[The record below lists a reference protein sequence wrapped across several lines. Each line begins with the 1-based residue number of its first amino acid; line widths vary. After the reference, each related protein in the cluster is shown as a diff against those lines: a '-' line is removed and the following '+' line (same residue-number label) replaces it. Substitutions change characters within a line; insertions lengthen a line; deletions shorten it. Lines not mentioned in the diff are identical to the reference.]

1 MVKILGLPFDDYV
14 DKQVKTRQAKLAKT
28 QRSPEDLSVFNSNTA
43 WIRLSSGV
51 KVEPDRAKIL
61 SSKLGI
67 SQNLIEGTAL
77 ARNLVLWGGVSS
89 FTSDGT
95 AATLD
100 PIKGGIGYGLNN
112 TYGFLSGP
120 EQGLKPPPGITN
132 ISCNYKN
139 NGSLKQATVSMK
151 CYTRSQ
157 FEALEAVYLRLG
169 YTVVLEWGN
178 TLWFDNNGEFKQTQA
193 YSIPNILFRDQNDVN
208 PQTIFDRLAFNKKAT
223 ACNYDGMLGKVT
235 NYSWAISDDLSFD
248 IKLELISTGDIIDS
262 LKVNIGGTNT
272 KDLTGQ
278 IQVSQSF
285 DNIVAI
291 QVNKEASKLNGF
303 FYELYDE
310 IFKPLLQNYGSP
322 ENQKAVEQID
332 KAVEALADLQP
343 IRNKYVKVVEEFR
356 KYYDLFYEGLQIYNN
371 GTQTVQTTYPNGA
384 GAQIQI
390 VRVIRPQDAQAWAD
404 VAKRF
409 NVDQAGLF
417 SLYNTDN
424 QESEIQGVENF
435 KKSLDAIESYFN
447 SIQSS
452 TDEAVLARIRELKDS
467 KIPKEGVQQ
476 ALSTGFL
483 LTNTGTVEIPG
494 SLYRDGSGAVQNN
507 KVFSLIL
514 ESLFPGINVK

>member
-28 QRSPEDLSVFNSNTA
+28 QKSPEDLSVFNSNTA

-51 KVEPDRAKIL
+51 KVEPDRAKTL

-67 SQNLIEGTAL
+67 SQNSIEGTAL

-89 FTSDGT
+89 FSTGSNSVS
-95 AATLD
+95 LD

-169 YTVVLEWGN
+169 YTMVLEWGN

-193 YSIPNILFRDQNDVN
+193 YSIPNILFRDQNDVD
-208 PQTIFDRLAFNKKAT
+208 PQTIFDRLAFNKRAT

-235 NYSWAISDDLSFD
+235 NYSWVIGDDLSFD

-272 KDLTGQ
+272 KDLTSQ

-322 ENQKAVEQID
+322 ENQKGVEEID
-332 KAVEALADLQP
+332 KAVDALDDLEP
-343 IRNKYVKVVEEFR
+343 IRQKYSAALQEFR
-356 KYYDLFYEGLQIYNN
+356 KYYNYFQEGLAIHERAPYK
-371 GTQTVQTTYPNGA
+371 VQSDGKR
-384 GAQIQI
+384 I
-390 VRVIRPQDAQAWAD
+390 VRSILPQDQAAWAEI
-404 VAKRF
+404 AKNFNISVPSLLGLYFDETKEDEKIAAERF
-409 NVDQAGLF
+409 NA
-417 SLYNTDN
+417 SLN
-424 QESEIQGVENF
+424 
-435 KKSLDAIESYFN
+435 AIESYFTGLK
-447 SIQSS
+447 SS
-452 TDEAVLARIRELKDS
+452 TDKAVLNTIQGLKTYPAQEN
-467 KIPKEGVQQ
+467 IIL
-476 ALSTGFL
+476 ALNTGFL
-483 LTNTGTVEIPG
+483 IAGTETVKVEG
-494 SLYRDGSGAVQNN
+494 AKFEDGAIVYDR
-507 KVFSLIL
+507 KFSQIL
-514 ESLFPGINVK
+514 EDLFEGLNVS